1 VNQLTSQP
9 VNQPQLSLERYRVEI
24 AMMRT
29 RKPFDRPLRMG
40 DELQIAA
47 LNRIAGESLFCSRCW
62 DDPEEAR
69 WCEERELISLI
80 GERCGACREGIYLP
94 GAKLAA
100 RAKLQSQLAPRP
112 LPALFAEAVG

>member
-9 VNQPQLSLERYRVEI
+9 VNQPQLSLGRYRVEI
-24 AMMRT
+24 AMMRM

-47 LNRIAGESLFCSRCW
+47 LKRINGDGLFCSHCW
-62 DDPEEAR
+62 HDPDLIGRDEEA
-69 WCEERELISLI
+69 EMLSLI
-80 GERCGACREGIYLP
+80 GERCVSCREGIYLP

-100 RAKLQSQLAPRP
+100 RAKLQSQLEPRP
-112 LPALFAEAVG
+112 LPALFAEVAR